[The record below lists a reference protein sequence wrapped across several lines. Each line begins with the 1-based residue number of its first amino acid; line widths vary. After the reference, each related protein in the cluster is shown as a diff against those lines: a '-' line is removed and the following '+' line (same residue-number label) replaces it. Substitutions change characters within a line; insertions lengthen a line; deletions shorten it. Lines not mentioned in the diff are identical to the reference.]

1 MDNRKDKIRITD
13 ISEEMKSSYI
23 NYSMSVITARAL
35 PDAKDGLKP
44 VQRRIIFTMHE
55 NNLHFSG
62 KSSKSARTV
71 GDVMGKYHPHGNI
84 SVYDAL
90 AHMVQDFSL
99 RYPLIY
105 GQGNFGSID
114 GDPVAADRYTEA
126 KLQKI
131 AEELVRDLEKDTV
144 EFTDNYDGRLK
155 EPSVLPSA
163 IPNLLLNGTEGI
175 AVGMATKIPPHNLSE
190 VMDAIIYTT

>member
-1 MDNRKDKIRITD
+1 
-13 ISEEMKSSYI
+13 
-23 NYSMSVITARAL
+23 
-35 PDAKDGLKP
+35 
-44 VQRRIIFTMHE
+44 
-55 NNLHFSG
+55 
-62 KSSKSARTV
+62 
-71 GDVMGKYHPHGNI
+71 MGKYHPHGNI

-90 AHMVQDFSL
+90 AHMAQDFSL

-131 AEELVRDLEKDTV
+131 SEELVRDLEKDTV

-155 EPSVLPSA
+155 EPAVLPSA

-190 VMDAIIYTT
+190 VMDAIIYTTEKINSINEDFLI